1 MKIVALTQGLMQQKS
16 GGVDYQLLLLLMA
29 LLTRDVA
36 VLEEVSF
43 GKPDKIL
50 PHGVLVACKQVPLIE
65 YILPSVWLS

>member
-1 MKIVALTQGLMQQKS
+1 
-16 GGVDYQLLLLLMA
+16 MA

-50 PHGVLVACKQVPLIE
+50 PHGVLVACKQVQLIE
-65 YILPSVWLS
+65 YILPGVWLSYGKWKDRDKNVWIFLTISL